1 MNDETKYLILMPSIV
16 KCFQNQCKT
25 VQSHSSK
32 SVVEAD
38 LPDIFS
44 RYPYFF
50 HNYCGF
56 ALPDVIAKQP

>member
-44 RYPYFF
+44 RYPYIYTFF
-50 HNYCGF
+50 TIIVVLLY
-56 ALPDVIAKQP
+56 LMS

>member
-44 RYPYFF
+44 RYPYILVRQDIFVR
-50 HNYCGF
+50 HY
-56 ALPDVIAKQP
+56 L